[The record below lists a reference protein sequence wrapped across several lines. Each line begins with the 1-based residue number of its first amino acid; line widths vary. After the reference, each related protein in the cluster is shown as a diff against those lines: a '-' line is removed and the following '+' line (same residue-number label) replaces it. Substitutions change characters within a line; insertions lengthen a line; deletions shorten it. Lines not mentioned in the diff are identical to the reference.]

1 MKVEMLNLYI
11 QQDEAM
17 VVEVEI
23 YLKVAGVACEV
34 MLVLKEEREE
44 LYPYKTKEVVVVVE
58 EEWI

>member
-1 MKVEMLNLYI
+1 MNLYI

-17 VVEVEI
+17 VVEVAE
-23 YLKVAGVACEV
+23 VECEV

-44 LYPYKTKEVVVVVE
+44 LYPYKTKEAGEVVE

>member
-1 MKVEMLNLYI
+1 MLNLYI

-17 VVEVEI
+17 VVE
-23 YLKVAGVACEV
+23 CEV

-44 LYPYKTKEVVVVVE
+44 LYPYKTKEAGEVVE

>member
-17 VVEVEI
+17 VVKVEI
-23 YLKVAGVACEV
+23 YLKVAGVECEV

-44 LYPYKTKEVVVVVE
+44 LYPNKTKEAGEVVE